1 MALGNVK
8 DSLSFIVFGIISTI
22 IVVILYIFIGE
33 KIAPVLLGAI
43 LIFLGVGIIFEPRF
57 YSYKFDY
64 YFDFTGYNI
73 PFGIFMIVVG
83 GLLLWTNLKRK
94 NKS

>member
-1 MALGNVK
+1 VALGNVK

-64 YFDFTGYNI
+64 YFDFSGYNI
-73 PFGIFMIVVG
+73 PFGIFMMVVG
-83 GLLLWTNLKRK
+83 VLFIWTTFKRK
-94 NKS
+94 AKT